1 MTTSVEDTFEIAI
14 HPSTGRDVGCQLD
27 QLTRISGSVI
37 HIRTEG
43 CPVAGAGN
51 GHANRFQVDGIA
63 FVQFR
68 SVFNITTINFK
79 GSQTNLV
86 QTGFQT
92 ISIDIKRDFGPS
104 WQYRLQ
110 RTDVIGMSN
119 HHKLGTVPFLI
130 GKGDIFTIIIIIR
143 G

>member
-1 MTTSVEDTFEIAI
+1 MIII

-68 SVFNITTINFK
+68 SVLNIMICVNFK
-79 GSQTNLV
+79 CSQTNLV
-86 QTGFQT
+86 QTGFQP
-92 ISIDIKRDFGPS
+92 ISIDIKCIFGTTC
-104 WQYRLQ
+104 QCRLQ
-110 RTDVIGMSN
+110 NTDVIGMSN
-119 HHKLGTVPFLI
+119 HLKLGTVPFLI
-130 GKGDIFTIIIIIR
+130 GKGNIFTIIIISR

>member
-1 MTTSVEDTFEIAI
+1 MTTSVEDTGECMISI
-14 HPSTGRDVGCQLD
+14 HPRTGRDVGCHLD
-27 QLTRISGSVI
+27 QFTRISGSVI

-68 SVFNITTINFK
+68 SVLNIAPYNFK

-86 QTGFQT
+86 QTCRQT

-104 WQYRLQ
+104 CQ
-110 RTDVIGMSN
+110 
-119 HHKLGTVPFLI
+119 
-130 GKGDIFTIIIIIR
+130 
-143 G
+143 